1 MSFKQINEQCYYYES
16 SVNVGY
22 VQLGSS
28 GVLIDA
34 GIDASSVKKILK
46 ELKNRE
52 LPLTHLFIT
61 HAHADHYGGASYIQE
76 RYDVYTMAPSFEEA
90 ILRNPS
96 LEPLYLFGG
105 NDPLDELKNKFL
117 QGPPMKVDQIVEE
130 GSINIGGKSLQTVC
144 LPGHSYYQLALLVD
158 GILYAADSY
167 FSLATLKKHKI
178 PFLTDAK
185 LAIESLHKLL
195 EMDLLGAVPGHG
207 TFEEN
212 PIRTIEG
219 NIRYHEGLMEWLFQY
234 VSSVEEGVSHEEA
247 VAQMCNHFGVSCGRL
262 SQWLLQRTAVTAY
275 IIGLKKN
282 QRLADRIVHNRWVLK
297 AHDE

>member
-1 MSFKQINEQCYYYES
+1 MSFQQINEQCYYYES

-22 VQLGSS
+22 VQLGAS
-28 GVLIDA
+28 GLLIDA
-34 GIDASSVKKILK
+34 GLDASSVKKVLR
-46 ELKNRE
+46 ELKDRQ

-76 RYDVYTMAPSFEEA
+76 RYDVHTMAPSFEEA

-117 QGPPMKVDQIVEE
+117 QGPPMKVDQVVEE
-130 GSINIGGKSLQTVC
+130 GAIYIGDKALQTVC
-144 LPGHSYYQLALLVD
+144 LPGHSYHQFALLVD

-167 FSLATLKKHKI
+167 FSVETLKKHKI
-178 PFLTDAK
+178 PYLTDAH
-185 LAIESLHKLL
+185 LAMDSLRKLL
-195 EMDLLGAVPGHG
+195 EMNLQGAVPGHG
-207 TFEEN
+207 TFEED
-212 PIRTIEG
+212 PSQTIEE
-219 NIRYHEGLMEWLFQY
+219 NIRYHEALMDWLFQY
-234 VSSVEEGVSHEEA
+234 VSSVEDGVSHEEA
-247 VAQMCNHFGVSCGRL
+247 VAEMCNHYGVSCGQL

-282 QRLADRIVHNRWVLK
+282 QRLTDSIVHNRWVLK
-297 AHDE
+297 AHHE